1 MLTDIEI
8 FSNFSKNP
16 NIFEGVYEIRVSKV
30 IGIFISAI
38 NITFFSPAIYF
49 MIWYEKFESN
59 QPRSLVN
66 QFVSSSC
73 WSALIFIFFIQTGE
87 IGIALKGSI
96 SSPLCYIH
104 TLIKMTL
111 TIQYSWQAIS
121 ISVMKYLYIFVLK
134 SPSGQFDDFWCF
146 YINILIA
153 ILAILSQIIFL
164 FTPGKNPYFYY
175 MCTGEDPSHLGKTK
189 INYIFQSSFVILF
202 FVYSFVLLKKILF
215 NSKTVVPTL
224 SYQLTHQNQSLPST
238 IENVA
243 KTMLASFGTL
253 ATTVFAV
260 LPIMYSSLVLNAT
273 DTEKLSTFP
282 YYDLIQFHLHVCPS
296 IIASLLVISYYL
308 SHRKLRLAA
317 FREMKELFVQNFY

>member
-1 MLTDIEI
+1 
-8 FSNFSKNP
+8 
-16 NIFEGVYEIRVSKV
+16 
-30 IGIFISAI
+30 
-38 NITFFSPAIYF
+38 
-49 MIWYEKFESN
+49 
-59 QPRSLVN
+59 
-66 QFVSSSC
+66 
-73 WSALIFIFFIQTGE
+73 
-87 IGIALKGSI
+87 
-96 SSPLCYIH
+96 
-104 TLIKMTL
+104 
-111 TIQYSWQAIS
+111 
-121 ISVMKYLYIFVLK
+121 VLK

-153 ILAILSQIIFL
+153 VLAVLSQIIFL

-189 INYIFQSSFVILF
+189 INYVFQSSFVILF

-215 NSKTVVPTL
+215 HSKTVVPTL
-224 SYQLTHQNQSLPST
+224 SLPTHQNQPLPST

-260 LPIMYSSLVLNAT
+260 LPIMFSSLVLNAT

-282 YYDLIQFHLHVCPS
+282 YYDLIQFHLHVCPT
-296 IIASLLVISYYL
+296 ICTGLLVISYYF

-317 FREMKELFVQNFY
+317 FREMKDLLVQNLF